1 MGLLWIEGFE
11 GFGTTD
17 DVAPAPTGILGRK
30 YPITVRESFMEIQSG
45 RYGKC
50 LQILG
55 TLDYLQSPNL
65 TTNATSVFGM
75 AVKMLATPVP
85 PYTPLVALY
94 DGATEGIN
102 FQFNQDGTISAYR
115 ASSLLG
121 TTVNAMALNTWYYFE
136 AKVLTH
142 NSSGTIDIH
151 VNGASWLSLSGIDT
165 QESAN
170 AYHTAFRLGEVE
182 VKTQFD
188 DIYFLDAS
196 GTENND
202 FLGNRKVE
210 VIRPNGAGDSTDWTP
225 DSGSNYDR
233 VNEAELDEDTSYVET
248 DTTTDKDLYTYG
260 NLVNMNEVDG
270 IQIMTEVKVTAG
282 DMDLHS
288 VIKSST
294 TESDGSGDT
303 IISTD
308 YVTSRRLEELN
319 PHTAAAWTPSEVDAA
334 QFGVK
339 AI

>member
-1 MGLLWIEGFE
+1 MSLLWIEGFE
-11 GFGTTD
+11 GFGTTND
-17 DVAPAPTGILGRK
+17 AAPEPTGIMGRK
-30 YPITVRESFMEIQSG
+30 YPIVIRESFMEIQSG

-50 LQILG
+50 LEILG
-55 TLDYLQSPNL
+55 TGDYIQSHNL

-75 AVKMLATPVP
+75 AVKLLDTPAS
-85 PYTPLVALY
+85 PYSQLIALY
-94 DGATEGIN
+94 DGATEGMN

-115 ASSLLG
+115 ASTLLG
-121 TTVNAMALNTWYYFE
+121 TSTNAMALNTWYYFE

-142 NSSGTIDIH
+142 NSSGTVDIH
-151 VNGASWLSLSGIDT
+151 VNGASWLSLSGVDT
-165 QESAN
+165 QEGAN
-170 AYHTAFRLGEVE
+170 AYHTAFRIGAVE
-182 VKTQFD
+182 VRTQFD
-188 DIYFLDAS
+188 DIYFLDTA
-196 GTENND
+196 GTLNND

-210 VIRPNGAGDSTDWTP
+210 VIRPSAAGDSTDWTP
-225 DSGSNYDR
+225 DAGDNYDR

-248 DTTTDKDLYTYG
+248 DTTTDKDLYAYG

-288 VIKSST
+288 VIKSSS
-294 TESDGSGDT
+294 TESDGTGDT

-319 PHTAAAWTPSEVDAA
+319 PHTSLAWTPGEIDAA

-339 AI
+339 AV